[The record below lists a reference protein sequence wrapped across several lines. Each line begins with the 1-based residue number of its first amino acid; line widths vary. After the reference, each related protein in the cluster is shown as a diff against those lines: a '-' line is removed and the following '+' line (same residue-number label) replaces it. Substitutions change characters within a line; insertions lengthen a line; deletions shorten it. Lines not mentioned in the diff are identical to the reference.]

1 MFFLLCVLCYY
12 VYLSWIFISYFLCF
26 DCLVLVSCMLC
37 MTTIFSRYFIY
48 LCELFLFVLLGV
60 FFFFYKQKTAY
71 DWRIGD
77 WSSDVC
83 SSDLG
88 PGTKYETQGGFDP
101 SDLFSELFGDR
112 GGRAG
117 ARGPRGRRR
126 GADASMRLTVDFVTA
141 ATGGS
146 RRVTLPSGRSLDLRI
161 PVGTATG
168 QILRLAGQGMAGSG
182 GGPAGRL
189 LIELDRKG
197 VV

>member
-60 FFFFYKQKTAY
+60 FFFFFKQKTAY

-83 SSDLG
+83 SSDLSR
-88 PGTKYETQGGFDP
+88 YAAAC
-101 SDLFSELFGDR
+101 SECASAAARSGLPVSTRAASASSCSSPYRVHQWPRDR
-112 GGRAG
+112 RSCGVAG
-117 ARGPRGRRR
+117 VQPVSAL
-126 GADASMRLTVDFVTA
+126 AS
-141 ATGGS
+141 
-146 RRVTLPSGRSLDLRI
+146 TL
-161 PVGTATG
+161 A
-168 QILRLAGQGMAGSG
+168 
-182 GGPAGRL
+182 
-189 LIELDRKG
+189 
-197 VV
+197 

>member
-60 FFFFYKQKTAY
+60 VFFFFKQKTAY

-83 SSDLG
+83 SS
-88 PGTKYETQGGFDP
+88 
-101 SDLFSELFGDR
+101 ELADEALDGDVALVVVQRREQADHGHHRVGDQATPHAGVHAVVEGLDVDEDVDVAAQR
-112 GGRAG
+112 GGEGGQADVPV
-117 ARGPRGRRR
+117 RGVGEDRKSVGL
-126 GADASMRLTVDFVTA
+126 GKSVSVCVDL
-141 ATGGS
+141 GGS
-146 RRVTLPSGRSLDLRI
+146 RGI
-161 PVGTATG
+161 K
-168 QILRLAGQGMAGSG
+168 Q
-182 GGPAGRL
+182 
-189 LIELDRKG
+189 KN
-197 VV
+197 